1 MSANLNIKTTSGNL
15 RKHKMRKHVGEKP
28 HSCKQYDYTSTFSN
42 ALQIHIMMNTGKKPL
57 FDQCD
62 YFYAQAHK
70 LKKKHKMTHTGEKA
84 HKFDQ
89 LKIKMRT
96 QTGEEPYRFIQC
108 DYTCT
113 PVANLHMHML
123 THTEVRPFNCNQC
136 MKTFTQKS
144 YLIKHSLPRLRC
156 MNSEHKEVHF

>member
-1 MSANLNIKTTSGNL
+1 
-15 RKHKMRKHVGEKP
+15 
-28 HSCKQYDYTSTFSN
+28 
-42 ALQIHIMMNTGKKPL
+42 
-57 FDQCD
+57 
-62 YFYAQAHK
+62 
-70 LKKKHKMTHTGEKA
+70 MTHTGEKA

-123 THTEVRPFNCNQC
+123 THTEVRPFNCEQRI
-136 MKTFTQKS
+136 KTFTRKI
-144 YLIKHSLPRLRC
+144 YHTKHSSSQAQ
-156 MNSEHKEVHF
+156 MNEHKEAHF